1 MFDFRNATK
10 ENLKQLR
17 EQIKLCSLFT
27 HDYKN
32 TCTNLSADAT
42 FIFFDGYADYLD
54 ELMQENGEYIG
65 GYNKFF
71 DYLDKY
77 DTEENLW
84 AYYNILDV
92 VALES
97 LVEYMSETEEDELA
111 A

>member
-54 ELMQENGEYIG
+54 ELMQENNEYIG
-65 GYNKFF
+65 GYNEFF

-84 AYYNILDV
+84 AYYNFLDDE
-92 VALES
+92 ALGS
-97 LVEYMSETEEDELA
+97 LVEYMSETKEDELA